1 MPDNNPVKP
10 FWKSKTCLLNAVVAA
25 VAVFSDWGG
34 NPTQVV
40 SALALA
46 NIVLRYF
53 TSTGITASLR

>member
-10 FWKSKTCLLNAVVAA
+10 FWKSKICLLNGIAAA
-25 VAVFSDWGG
+25 VGIFSDWGG
-34 NPTQVV
+34 NPQQVV

-53 TSTGITASLR
+53 TSTGITLSPR